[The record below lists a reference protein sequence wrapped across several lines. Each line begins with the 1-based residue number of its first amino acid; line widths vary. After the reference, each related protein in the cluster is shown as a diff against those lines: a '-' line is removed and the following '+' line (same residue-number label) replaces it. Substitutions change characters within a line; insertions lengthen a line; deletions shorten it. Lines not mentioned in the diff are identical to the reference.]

1 MVSKDLIDEN
11 NELFKKLKTSDPGL
25 SQLRQDMYERFQ
37 IFWKNIRP
45 RSIAL
50 NILTNEYVQY
60 RIISKHNS
68 SCDSLMDSMMELY
81 LESLHKNKFK
91 TIAVFSE
98 DLGATPYYENVWSL
112 MSSGKNNKSHIED
125 IRVRIREK
133 LSTYKEF
140 SEGMLKYTLPYIVT
154 CLDIVQNKDT
164 DFEKNSSYS
173 LGNLISKINE
183 SKYPALEIITNTKT
197 GLSIN
202 DLRNISAHSSI
213 RTFPNNQIELTLEK
227 NHNRTKIRVQEKDI
241 DEDLQSLA
249 DIVFIIKFSL
259 SLFAADNVQ
268 DLRRKL
274 VPRSEDQQ
282 PEDAYLY
289 LTDCFTKF
297 QYNVEDIPDILDSLI
312 SVTVTSLTEKYW
324 KDILVELSI
333 HLPSMGLYTEMINK
347 KNITKVRIIGNDRS
361 GDEIGFVELSIN
373 SINELHLD
381 KKDIIDVVHQI
392 QFFDVKRNLLDNSFN
407 EKAIKLIKLEESKIN
422 DLEKLGLI

>member
-1 MVSKDLIDEN
+1 MLEKLSGCLVGHGRLFHELMVS
-11 NELFKKLKTSDPGL
+11 G
-25 SQLRQDMYERFQ
+25 
-37 IFWKNIRP
+37 
-45 RSIAL
+45 IAL

-140 SEGMLKYTLPYIVT
+140 SEGMLKYALPYIVT